1 MHKLLL
7 PEGTKVLMLGNE
19 AIARGALESGVGFA
33 SAYPGT
39 PSSEIVESLLE
50 VAKEVGMYVEWS
62 VNEKVAY
69 EAAYAAAL
77 SGVRSLVA
85 MKHVGLNVASDPLMT
100 SAYIG
105 VEAGFVVVT
114 ADDPNMHSSQNEQDN
129 RWYGL
134 HAYIP
139 VFEPSTPQE
148 AKDLTVFLYGF
159 SEKHKHPVILRS
171 VTRISHTHSV
181 VTLGKM
187 VKPKTKGFFVKNPRE
202 RVAVPQYARE
212 MKRKLLAKW
221 RNICDDMVK
230 NPFNRVINSGMENI
244 IIASGIGFSY
254 VYELLKTHNLLDKF
268 TIIKLSS
275 AVPIPRETILRELDN
290 AEKVL
295 IVEEGD
301 PVVEYQVKAIVAEEK
316 MGLEIYGKNVIEPMG
331 ELSLSKIAEG
341 VKKAFNIE
349 VRTSSQEV
357 QKDVLKE
364 IPSRPPT
371 LCPGCPYRSLYYALK
386 LTLAKLKVKAVFSG
400 DIGCYT
406 LGVNKPFEMH
416 DTVVDMGA
424 SIGLAN
430 GFSHVLDEKTLTIA
444 FIGDSTFYHAGI
456 PPLLNAVVNNAP
468 FLTVVFD
475 NETTAMTGFQPHP
488 GSDKPTSSLNVN
500 VRVPIENIAKALGIT
515 ETCVVDPYN
524 IGETRATLERL
535 IKYVINERK
544 PAVLIARRPCVL
556 YKPPSKRGI
565 VVIEK
570 AECIKCRLCYDFFSC
585 PAIVNRGD
593 GVAEIVRSLCID
605 CGACVEVCPTRA
617 IKVVRK

>member
-7 PEGTKVLMLGNE
+7 PEGTKILMLGNE
-19 AIARGALESGVGFA
+19 AIARGALEAGVGFA

-39 PSSEIVESLLE
+39 PSSEIIESLLE
-50 VAKEVGMYVEWS
+50 VANEIGIYVEWS

-105 VEAGFVVVT
+105 TEAGFVIVS

-148 AKDLTVFLYGF
+148 AKDLVAFLYGF
-159 SEKHKHPVILRS
+159 SEKHKHPTILRS

-181 VTLGKM
+181 VTLGKL
-187 VKPKTKGFFVKNPRE
+187 VEPKTKGYFVKNPKE
-202 RVAVPQYARE
+202 KVAVPQYARE
-212 MKRKLLAKW
+212 MKKKLLIKW
-221 RNICDDMVK
+221 RNICSDVVK
-230 NPFNRVINSGMENI
+230 NPFNKVINPGMKEL

-254 VYELLKTHNLLDKF
+254 VYEFLRTHNILDRF
-268 TIIKLSS
+268 TVIKLST
-275 AVPIPRETILRELDN
+275 AVPIPRETIVKELSN
-290 AEKVL
+290 AEKAL
-295 IVEEGD
+295 IIEEGD
-301 PVVEYQVKAIVAEEK
+301 PVVEYQVKAVIAEEK
-316 MGLEIYGKNVIEPMG
+316 LNLEIYGKNIIEPLG
-331 ELSLSKIAEG
+331 ELSLSKIARG
-341 VKKAFNIE
+341 LRKAFNVEIE
-349 VRTSSQEV
+349 EPFKNSWEA
-357 QKDVLKE
+357 VLEK
-364 IPSRPPT
+364 IPPRPPT

-430 GFSHVLDEKTLTIA
+430 GFSHVLDKKVLTIA

-456 PPLLNAVVNNAP
+456 PPLLNAVVNGAP
-468 FLTVVFD
+468 FLTIVFD

-488 GSDKPTSSLNVN
+488 GSDRPTSSMNISVK
-500 VRVPIENIAKALGIT
+500 VPIEKIAKALGIT
-515 ETCVVDPYN
+515 EVHVIDPYN
-524 IGETRATLERL
+524 IGETRTLLEKL
-535 IKYVINERK
+535 IKYVIEERK

-556 YKPPSKRGI
+556 YKPPPKYGTVVVDESK
-565 VVIEK
+565 
-570 AECIKCRLCYDFFSC
+570 CIKCRLCYDYFSC

-605 CGACVEVCPTRA
+605 CGACIEVCPTEA
-617 IKVVRK
+617 IRVVRK

>member
-19 AIARGALESGVGFA
+19 AIARGALEAGVGFA

-39 PSSEIVESLLE
+39 PSSEIIESLLE

-129 RWYGL
+129 KWYGL

-212 MKRKLLAKW
+212 MKKKLLVKW
-221 RNICDDMVK
+221 RNICNDVVK

-331 ELSLSKIAEG
+331 ELSLSKVAEG

-349 VRTSSQEV
+349 VGTPAQYVQE
-357 QKDVLKE
+357 DVLKE

-430 GFSHVLDEKTLTIA
+430 
-444 FIGDSTFYHAGI
+444 
-456 PPLLNAVVNNAP
+456 
-468 FLTVVFD
+468 
-475 NETTAMTGFQPHP
+475 
-488 GSDKPTSSLNVN
+488 
-500 VRVPIENIAKALGIT
+500 
-515 ETCVVDPYN
+515 
-524 IGETRATLERL
+524 
-535 IKYVINERK
+535 
-544 PAVLIARRPCVL
+544 
-556 YKPPSKRGI
+556 
-565 VVIEK
+565 
-570 AECIKCRLCYDFFSC
+570 
-585 PAIVNRGD
+585 
-593 GVAEIVRSLCID
+593 
-605 CGACVEVCPTRA
+605 
-617 IKVVRK
+617 

>member
-1 MHKLLL
+1 MKHKLLL
-7 PEGTKVLMLGNE
+7 PEGTKTLMLGNE
-19 AIARGALESGVGFA
+19 AIARGALEAGVGFA

-50 VAKEVGMYVEWS
+50 VAKETGMYVEWS
-62 VNEKVAY
+62 VNEKVAF

-77 SGVRSLVA
+77 SNVRSLTA

-105 VEAGFVVVT
+105 VEAGFVIVS

-134 HAYIP
+134 HAFIP

-148 AKDLTVFLYGF
+148 AKDLTAFLYEF

-171 VTRISHTHSV
+171 VTRISHTHSIIK
-181 VTLGKM
+181 LGRI
-187 VKPKTKGFFVKNPRE
+187 VKPKTKGFFIKNPKE
-202 RVAVPQYARE
+202 KVAIPQYARE
-212 MKRKLLAKW
+212 MKEKLVRKWK
-221 RNICDDMVK
+221 NIREEVGK
-230 NPFNRVINSGMENI
+230 VPFNKVLNPGKRNV

-254 VYELLKTHNLLDKF
+254 VYELLESKNLLNSF
-268 TIIKLSS
+268 TLVKIAS
-275 AVPIPRETILRELDN
+275 AVPIPKSIILDNLVN
-290 AEKVL
+290 AEKAL

-301 PVVEYQVKAIVAEEK
+301 PVVEYQVKALAAEE
-316 MGLEIYGKNVIEPMG
+316 GVRLDFYGKNIILPVG
-331 ELSLSKIAEG
+331 ELSFLKIAKG
-341 VKKAFNIE
+341 IKKAFNVNVVVSE
-349 VRTSSQEV
+349 EKMHVGVKVPQ
-357 QKDVLKE
+357 
-364 IPSRPPT
+364 RPPT

-386 LTLAKLKVKAVFSG
+386 LTLAKLKIKAVFSG

-430 GFSHVLDEKTLTIA
+430 GFSHALRNNTLIVA
-444 FIGDSTFYHAGI
+444 LIGDSTFYHAGI

-468 FLTVVFD
+468 FLTIIFD

-488 GSDKPTSSLNVN
+488 GSETSTSSLGVH
-500 VRVPIENIAKALGIT
+500 VRVPIENIVRALGIK
-515 ETCVVDPYN
+515 ETYIVDPYDLQK
-524 IGETRATLERL
+524 TRGILEKA
-535 IKYVINERK
+535 IKHVLEERR
-544 PAVLIARRPCVL
+544 VTVVIARRPCVL
-556 YKPPSKRGI
+556 YKPPPLKEQLF
-565 VVIEK
+565 VEEDK
-570 AECIKCRLCYDFFSC
+570 CIKCRLCYDYFTC

-593 GVAEIVRSLCID
+593 GIAKIIDSLCIN
-605 CGACVEVCPTRA
+605 CGACVEVCPTNA